1 IGFRFELIDLL
12 IDFQLPSREIAV
24 CPDDF
29 RPYLVGIGS
38 LHHASGSDGARND
51 EGIHLLSLVLF
62 DGYDRINNLAGR
74 IDADIVANG
83 RRSRLL
89 YDVGK
94 SEDLRDRL
102 DGNFRFS
109 VAGCIDFAVDSY
121 KGDSEEIGIYFGQR
135 RNVVRILSFLEAFVF
150 GVCGVQRRLNLVR
163 RWRRGRKNCCGRY
176 SNESAEKYR
185 SHLTPPIWREV
196 VFEKPISSHARKFC
210 NAPSA
215 P

>member
-1 IGFRFELIDLL
+1 DWILPVIRKGGSHRGEVLGVYTDRTLPRVQIGRLLWMVFDDAIGKHQIRNRPVALIGFRFELIDLL

-102 DGNFRFS
+102 
-109 VAGCIDFAVDSY
+109 
-121 KGDSEEIGIYFGQR
+121 
-135 RNVVRILSFLEAFVF
+135 
-150 GVCGVQRRLNLVR
+150 
-163 RWRRGRKNCCGRY
+163 
-176 SNESAEKYR
+176 
-185 SHLTPPIWREV
+185 
-196 VFEKPISSHARKFC
+196 
-210 NAPSA
+210 
-215 P
+215 